1 MFNLSIIIIT
11 KAIKV
16 FGITSA
22 ISDVY
27 FSLFDEMGIN
37 LTLLIYTLA
46 IEGLFIYL
54 KTTKFKLPV
63 WVEVAEDL
71 I

>member
-1 MFNLSIIIIT
+1 MFNLAIIIIT

-22 ISDVY
+22 VSDIY
-27 FSLFDEMGIN
+27 FSLFDAMGIN
-37 LTLLIYTLA
+37 LTLLFYTLA

-54 KTTKFKLPV
+54 KTSRFKLPV
-63 WVEVAEDL
+63 WVEVVEDL